1 MKKELNIDEVF
12 GANDLSKVNEW
23 LKEKVHQYAGSKS
36 PKEILLMVTHE
47 EFNPKYYLEY
57 LKEKYS
63 KIYQLTNEKK

>member
-1 MKKELNIDEVF
+1 MVKRESALNMQD
-12 GANDLSKVNEW
+12 
-23 LKEKVHQYAGSKS
+23 SKS

-63 KIYQLTNEKK
+63 KIYQLTNE